1 MELIKMEHK
10 DLTKL
15 VLKYKELEEKMKEFK
30 ELDKEIRQVKKE
42 ITEEMISRQ
51 LDRFN
56 YGGRFVT
63 FIKGYTRPAYEVPE
77 AIIAP
82 SVRIQGGTR

>member
-1 MELIKMEHK
+1 MELIRMENK

-15 VLKYKELEEKMKEFK
+15 VLKYKELEEKMKECK

-42 ITEEMISRQ
+42 ITEEMISRN
-51 LDRFN
+51 LDKFN
-56 YGGRFVT
+56 YGGRFIT
-63 FIKGYTRPAYEVPE
+63 LIKEYVRAEYTVPE
-77 AIIAP
+77 TIIAP